1 MLSWKSGAGRL
12 GRAAFGACLA
22 LGLAQ
27 AAAAEVYAWRT
38 EDGGYAY
45 TDDRDQIPARYRAQA
60 KVLKGTSLASYERY
74 TPQDPKAA
82 SQYAERLERRLAA
95 LRAANAAGAA
105 YAAPAATH
113 AADDTA
119 SAGTLLVS
127 TGGQNALS
135 VPMQAG
141 ANGEPVVIE
150 EVTSKRTGDPRTR
163 RSTVVRQGDKV
174 VTVILGKPHVFD
186 PNDFKDE
193 DALAAGDLD

>member
-12 GRAAFGACLA
+12 ARVAFGACLA
-22 LGLAQ
+22 LGIAQ
-27 AAAAEVYAWRT
+27 TAAAEVYAWRT

-82 SQYAERLERRLAA
+82 SQYAERLERRLES
-95 LRAANAAGAA
+95 LRAANAAAPH
-105 YAAPAATH
+105 AAPSASQRG
-113 AADDTA
+113 DDA
-119 SAGTLLVS
+119 SSAGTLLVG

-135 VPMQAG
+135 VPMQTG

-150 EVTSKRTGDPRTR
+150 ELTTKRTGDPRTR
-163 RSTVVRQGDKV
+163 RTTVVRQGDKV
-174 VTVILGKPHVFD
+174 VTVILGEPRVHDV
-186 PNDFKDE
+186 NDFKDE
-193 DALAAGDLD
+193 DALAAGELD